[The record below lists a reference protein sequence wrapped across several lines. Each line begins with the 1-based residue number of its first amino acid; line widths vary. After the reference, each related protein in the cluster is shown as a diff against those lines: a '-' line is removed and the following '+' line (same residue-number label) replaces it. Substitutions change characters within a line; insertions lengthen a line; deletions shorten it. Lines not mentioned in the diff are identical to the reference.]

1 MKNFLHKIA
10 YVLVMCAAMS
20 AFTACSDSDNKGGGP
35 LTGTLSVET
44 GSLKF
49 TSGTYSK

>member
-35 LTGTLSVET
+35 LTGTLS
-44 GSLKF
+44 SARR
-49 TSGTYSK
+49 SSK